1 MKVAVTSKAFSK
13 NEVLISE
20 LRQHFSDVRLN
31 LTGRLLEGEELNQ
44 FLFDRDGA
52 IVAMEQMVPQ
62 VVEQLPNLQVISKFG
77 VGLNNIDIEY
87 CEAKNIA
94 VRWTSGVN
102 RCSVAEMTLGFM
114 LMLMRNLYLTSTQ
127 LSNGYWNKSGGQS
140 LYGKTIGIIG
150 LGHIGKELVNLLAP
164 FNCEILINDIIEQKT
179 FCSSKNLKSV
189 DKKTLF
195 ACSDI
200 VTLHTPLTEDTR
212 GLIDDSCLSQMRKES
227 FIINTARGE
236 LIDLIA
242 LKKALKNGMIAGAA
256 IDVYDSEPPQDK
268 ELLGLDNLIC
278 TPHIGGNSAEAT
290 LAMGRSA
297 INHLVDYF
305 HFPKLKANVNV

>member
-1 MKVAVTSKAFSK
+1 MKVAVTSKAFS
-13 NEVLISE
+13 NNQVLIDE
-20 LRQHFSDVRLN
+20 LKQHFSDVRLN
-31 LTGRLLEGEELNQ
+31 LTGRLLEGDELNE

-52 IVAMEQMVPQ
+52 IVAMEQMVPN
-62 VVEQLPNLQVISKFG
+62 VIDRLPNLQVISKFG

-127 LSNGYWNKSGGQS
+127 LSNGHWNKSGGQS

-164 FNCEILINDIIEQKT
+164 FNCEILVNDIIEQEAY
-179 FCSSKNLKSV
+179 CSSKKLISV
-189 DKKTLF
+189 DKQTLF
-195 ACSDI
+195 SRADI
-200 VTLHTPLTEDTR
+200 ITLHTPLTDDTR
-212 GLIDDSCLSQMRKES
+212 GLIDSKSIAQMRKEA

-236 LIDLIA
+236 LVEL
-242 LKKALKNGMIAGAA
+242 LALKNALKNSMIAGAA
-256 IDVYDSEPPQDK
+256 IDVYDAEPPQDK
-268 ELLGLDNLIC
+268 ELLGLENLIC

-297 INHLVDYF
+297 INHLVDF
-305 HFPKLKANVNV
+305 FNLSKQKAAVNV